1 VALPVAEHRILPA
14 GPFVR
19 VAACSSCIAAARTA
33 AVAACAV
40 AMPGDQGPILDLPC
54 LPLYVAAAADD
65 VVAEVAGV
73 DVAAAHVAA
82 VVPSVAGEPSV
93 AAAAAAVPSTAVAR
107 SSAVAPFAAVAVA
120 VAVAAAAGP
129 AAVCVLAALLRCR
142 PWILASCLNLGE

>member
-14 GPFVR
+14 GPFVH

-33 AVAACAV
+33 AVACAV
-40 AMPGDQGPILDLPC
+40 AMPGDPGPILDLPC
-54 LPLYVAAAADD
+54 LPLYVADD
-65 VVAEVAGV
+65 VVVGVAGV
-73 DVAAAHVAA
+73 DVAAHVAA
-82 VVPSVAGEPSV
+82 VVPSVADEPSV

>member
-14 GPFVR
+14 GPFVH

-33 AVAACAV
+33 AVACAV

-54 LPLYVAAAADD
+54 LPLYVAAADD

-73 DVAAAHVAA
+73 DVAAAHAAA

>member
-14 GPFVR
+14 GPFVH

-54 LPLYVAAAADD
+54 LPLYVAAADD

-73 DVAAAHVAA
+73 DVAAAHAAA

>member
-14 GPFVR
+14 GPFVH

-54 LPLYVAAAADD
+54 LPLYVAAADD

-73 DVAAAHVAA
+73 DVAAAHAAA

-93 AAAAAAVPSTAVAR
+93 AAAAAVPSTAVAR

>member
-1 VALPVAEHRILPA
+1 VALPVAERRILPA
-14 GPFVR
+14 GPFVH

-33 AVAACAV
+33 AVACAV
-40 AMPGDQGPILDLPC
+40 AMPGDPGPILDLPC
-54 LPLYVAAAADD
+54 LPLYVADD
-65 VVAEVAGV
+65 VVVAEVAGV
-73 DVAAAHVAA
+73 DVAAHVAA

-120 VAVAAAAGP
+120 AAVAAAAEP

>member
-14 GPFVR
+14 GPFVH

-54 LPLYVAAAADD
+54 LPLYVAADD

-120 VAVAAAAGP
+120 VAAAAAAGP